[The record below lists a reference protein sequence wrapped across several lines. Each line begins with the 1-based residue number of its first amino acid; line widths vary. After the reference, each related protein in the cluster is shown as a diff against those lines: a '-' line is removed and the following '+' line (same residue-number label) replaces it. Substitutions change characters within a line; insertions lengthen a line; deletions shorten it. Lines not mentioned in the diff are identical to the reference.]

1 MENIT
6 LILSIIAGCFVAYFV
21 YCKFLLSVSVTAKNH
36 CPKCAQNYGVRVK
49 TPFRYK
55 MAKYHVEDTHRTYR
69 CLSCKAYFFVPRT
82 KDEHLVTQER

>member
-6 LILSIIAGCFVAYFV
+6 LILSIITGCLITYFV
-21 YCKFLLSVSVTAKNH
+21 YCKFLLPLRITGKNH

-49 TPFRYK
+49 PPFRYQI
-55 MAKYHVEDTHRTYR
+55 AKKHVEDTHRTYR

-82 KDEHLVTQER
+82 VEEILALQK